1 MTTGF
6 PLLTIIVFLPA
17 AAALVVAFLP
27 RRVPERTV
35 MALGL
40 LAAIVELGFVAY
52 LVVDFQGGQA
62 GFQFISQHQ
71 WISYFG
77 ISWKVGVDGIS
88 LFLVAMTALLFPVAM
103 AGPTVF
109 GNTRAFLGWMLL
121 LEAACMGVFLAMDL
135 FLFFVLFE
143 ITLVPGYFIIS
154 GWGGFR
160 RNYAAMKFFIYT
172 FAGSAFLFVGILA
185 LVLLTA
191 PANGGHETFDLIR
204 LTQLASNLP
213 HADQVLIFASFAV
226 AFAVKIPLVPFHSWL
241 PDAYTQA
248 PTAGSMILAG
258 ILFKLGAYGI
268 LRFGVFVLPR
278 GAADLGP
285 VLLTLAALGI
295 VYGALITIMQKDLK
309 RLVAYAS
316 IVDVAFIVLGIF
328 AFSAQGVTGGVLEMV
343 NHALTTGAIFF
354 LVGVIWE
361 HRGTLRFSDLGGLQR
376 ATPVL
381 AGIFLTVVLSAVGL
395 PGLNGFVGE
404 FLVLVGTFIT
414 HRWWAVV
421 ATTAIISGAI
431 YLLWAYQRVF
441 WGPIRVERNAA
452 VRDITWRQVGAVAPL
467 LAGILFIGI
476 YPRPVLDRITPSVN
490 HLLAHVQ
497 HVDPSAH
504 VPAPGGPAVAYSVP
518 ADQNVD
524 GQGGGS
530 AAPASAAPASAA
542 PAGGAPAGPA
552 ASGGAAGSTTSGG
565 AAGSGGAAASSAASG
580 GSGRAAG
587 SPTSGASAGSGSQAS
602 GSAAPTAAVSA
613 GGHS

>member
-1 MTTGF
+1 VTTGF

-17 AAALVVAFLP
+17 AAAVVCGFMP
-27 RRVPERTV
+27 RRVPERNV
-35 MALGL
+35 KLIAL
-40 LAAIVELGFVAY
+40 LAALVELGFVAY

-103 AGPTVF
+103 FGPALF

-121 LEAACMGVFLAMDL
+121 LEAACMGVFLALDL
-135 FLFFVLFE
+135 FLFFVMFE
-143 ITLVPGYFIIS
+143 ITLVPGYFIIA

-185 LVLLTA
+185 LVALTA
-191 PANGGHETFDLIR
+191 PANGGHYTFDLIR

-258 ILFKLGAYGI
+258 ILFKLGAYGL

-285 VLLTLAALGI
+285 VLLTLAAVGI
-295 VYGALITIMQKDLK
+295 VYAALITIMQKDLK
-309 RLVAYAS
+309 RLVAYAT
-316 IVDVAFIVLGIF
+316 IVDVAFIVLGFF

-361 HRGTLRFSDLGGLQR
+361 HRGTLRFTDLGGLQR
-376 ATPVL
+376 ATPIL

-421 ATTAIISGAI
+421 GTTAIISSVI

-441 WGPIRVERNAA
+441 WGPIRVEKNAA
-452 VRDITWRQVGAVAPL
+452 VRDITWRQIGAVAPL
-467 LAGILFIGI
+467 LVGIVFLGI

-524 GQGGGS
+524 GGAGAGSSAAGGSGGS
-530 AAPASAAPASAA
+530 AAGGSAAGRSAVVTVSSAAGRSAVVIVSSAAP
-542 PAGGAPAGPA
+542 
-552 ASGGAAGSTTSGG
+552 SGG
-565 AAGSGGAAASSAASG
+565 
-580 GSGRAAG
+580 RR
-587 SPTSGASAGSGSQAS
+587 
-602 GSAAPTAAVSA
+602 
-613 GGHS
+613 